1 MVKQAI
7 ILVFGW
13 LLSGTAFGD
22 QDDWV
27 YTPRQQ
33 PQQRQYRQQPE
44 QRQYNRRD
52 DYSNDYEQDRDRDRD
67 RDFQDYQRNQGNQG
81 FQGYRG
87 GYRGYVPQPPTG
99 YQAPADY
106 YGLPPVRG
114 FVYPPQ
120 PQQMPGFENHQRGRW

>member
-1 MVKQAI
+1 MVRHLM

-13 LLSGTAFGD
+13 FLSGTAFGD
-22 QDDWV
+22 QGDWV
-27 YTPRQQ
+27 YIPRQQ
-33 PQQRQYRQQPE
+33 PQQRQYQQQPE

-52 DYSNDYEQDRDRDRD
+52 DYRNDYNQDRDY
-67 RDFQDYQRNQGNQG
+67 QDYQSNQGNQG
-81 FQGYRG
+81 YQGYQGYRGYQG
-87 GYRGYVPQPPTG
+87 GYRGYIHQPPTG

-120 PQQMPGFENHQRGRW
+120 PQQMPRFENHHRGRW

>member
-1 MVKQAI
+1 M

-13 LLSGTAFGD
+13 FLSGLAFGD

-33 PQQRQYRQQPE
+33 SQQRQYQQQPE

-52 DYSNDYEQDRDRDRD
+52 DHGNDYNQDRD
-67 RDFQDYQRNQGNQG
+67 YQGNQG
-81 FQGYRG
+81 YQGYQGYQG
-87 GYRGYVPQPPTG
+87 GYRGYIPQPPTG

-120 PQQMPGFENHQRGRW
+120 PQQMPRFENHHRGRW